1 MAGEERDRRLGSL
14 RRAAGLGYL
23 GEAVVGADVEWVG
36 RVGAAGIH
44 LLAVAVGAFAHCER
58 GRERGTHF
66 FFSFLFSLSR
76 DRNSRSRDEEIRDS
90 FGGRLRKT

>member
-23 GEAVVGADVEWVG
+23 GEAVVGADVERVG

-58 GRERGTHF
+58 ERGTHF
-66 FFSFLFSLSR
+66 FFLFSLSR